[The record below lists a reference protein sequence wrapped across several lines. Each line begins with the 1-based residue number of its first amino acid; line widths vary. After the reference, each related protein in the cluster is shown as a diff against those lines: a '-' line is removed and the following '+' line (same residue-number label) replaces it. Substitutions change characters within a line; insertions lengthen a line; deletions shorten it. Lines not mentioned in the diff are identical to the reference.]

1 MTDYDRVLT
10 IDIVN
15 GGKIIGIG
23 IATGIYRFSAG
34 AHAYWAPAALQLAI
48 AKAKFCSG

>member
-23 IATGIYRFSAG
+23 IATGIYADAG
-34 AHAYWAPAALQLAI
+34 VSELQLLSLT
-48 AKAKFCSG
+48 FHE